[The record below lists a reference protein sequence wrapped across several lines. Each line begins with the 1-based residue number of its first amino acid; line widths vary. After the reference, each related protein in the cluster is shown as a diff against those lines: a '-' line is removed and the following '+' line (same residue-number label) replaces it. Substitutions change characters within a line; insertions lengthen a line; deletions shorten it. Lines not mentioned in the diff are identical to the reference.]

1 MEKKF
6 YGEYFCSLDEKS
18 RIILPSTFR
27 NQDGEGD
34 SSNIDSGKERW
45 VITRGFEKCLLLYPE
60 GNWEEVIKKF
70 SENLLYK
77 NKEDRLFMRFFIF
90 PAKNIELDKQGR
102 FTIPKPLLNY
112 AGIVKD
118 VVLLGAIQKI
128 EIWSLENWEGLFK
141 YSGDQ
146 IESLSKNIRDFDF

>member
-1 MEKKF
+1 MERNF

-18 RIILPSTFR
+18 RITLPTTFR
-27 NQDGEGD
+27 NITGEGD
-34 SSNIDSGKERW
+34 SEDLNSSKEEW
-45 VITRGFEKCLLLYPE
+45 VITRGFEKCLLLYPK

-70 SENLLYK
+70 KENLLYK
-77 NKEDRLFMRFFIF
+77 NKEDRFFMRFFIF

-102 FTIPKPLLNY
+102 FIIPRPLLNY
-112 AGIVKD
+112 AGISKE

-128 EIWSLENWEGLFK
+128 EIWSLENWEGMFK

-146 IESLSKNIRDFDF
+146 IESLSKNIKDFDF